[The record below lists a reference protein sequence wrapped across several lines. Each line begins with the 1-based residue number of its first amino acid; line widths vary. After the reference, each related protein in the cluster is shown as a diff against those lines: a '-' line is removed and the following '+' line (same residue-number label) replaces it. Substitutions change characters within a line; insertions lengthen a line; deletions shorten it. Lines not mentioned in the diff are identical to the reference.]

1 MSREDLIDLEFF
13 MKLLSLKL
21 SRLWDLDYDARM
33 DLIDKGNAASPNPVH
48 TRKLA
53 LDIHDKNMM

>member
-1 MSREDLIDLEFF
+1 LQEDLIDLEFF

-21 SRLWDLDYDARM
+21 SRLWDLDYNVRM
-33 DLIDKGNAASPNPVH
+33 DLIDKGNAASLNPVH